1 MLRVGQSSNLERS
14 EPIQEDTQQII
25 INEIG
30 AFIPRTLFGR
40 NEQIVNELALG
51 GVFVEGETKPPRPE
65 IRRVP
70 PIDLSREMEWLKEHH
85 HEYLEQWVALDGD
98 RLIAHGKQAREVY
111 AAARAAGLK
120 SPFVE
125 FISAPNDP
133 PFGGW

>member
-1 MLRVGQSSNLERS
+1 M
-14 EPIQEDTQQII
+14 QEDTQQIV

-40 NEQIVNELALG
+40 KEQIVNELALG
-51 GVFVEGETKPPRPE
+51 GVFVEAEAAPPRPE

-70 PIDLSREMEWLKEHH
+70 PIDLSREMQWLKEHR

-111 AAARAAGLK
+111 AAARASGLK

-125 FISAPNDP
+125 FISATDDL

>member
-1 MLRVGQSSNLERS
+1 M
-14 EPIQEDTQQII
+14 QEDTQQIV

-40 NEQIVNELALG
+40 KEEIVNELALG
-51 GVFVEGETKPPRPE
+51 GVFVESETKPPRPE

-70 PIDLSREMEWLKEHH
+70 PIDLSREMQWLKEHR

-98 RLIAHGKQAREVY
+98 RLIAHGKRASEVY
-111 AAARAAGLK
+111 SVARAAGLK

-125 FISAPNDP
+125 FISATDDL

>member
-1 MLRVGQSSNLERS
+1 MQQQSE
-14 EPIQEDTQQII
+14 QIV

-30 AFIPRTLFGR
+30 AFIPRTLFGHK
-40 NEQIVNELALG
+40 EQIVNELAEA
-51 GVFVEGETKPPRPE
+51 GVFVEADAQPSRPE

-70 PIDLSREMEWLKEHH
+70 SIDLSREMQWLKDHR

-98 RLIAHGKQAREVY
+98 QLIAHGPQAKEVY
-111 AAARAAGLK
+111 VAARAAGIK

-125 FISAPNDP
+125 FISANDEL